1 VLLALCIVALVM
13 LWNEYKHAG
22 MVQDLKRYDLD
33 NFKQT
38 EWTDLKVKV
47 EVDHEL
53 ITAYGLQKAV
63 RDTVNETLQENARHG
78 RTHYHQRRRKKGAHT
93 AAGVG
98 RVTSD
103 NAGESADSVLQR

>member
-1 VLLALCIVALVM
+1 
-13 LWNEYKHAG
+13 

-53 ITAYGLQKAV
+53 IVAYGLQKVV
-63 RDTVNETLQENARHG
+63 RDTVNETLQEKSHG
-78 RTHYHQRRRKKGAHT
+78 RTHYYKKRHKTGTHSAVGVGKP
-93 AAGVG
+93 AAGDARTV
-98 RVTSD
+98 
-103 NAGESADSVLQR
+103 AGDLLQR